1 MRDMDII
8 ETWTKEQFLQCISD
22 LHKDAYGVR
31 PRGINYHEWS
41 VEELRTEWKR
51 LEKIAIDE
59 FWYQD

>member
-1 MRDMDII
+1 MIN
-8 ETWTKEQFLQCISD
+8 TWTKEQFLQCISD
-22 LHKDAYGVR
+22 LYKDEYGVR